1 MKIAVLSD
9 VHGNVPALEAVFDDL
24 DQWRPDQ
31 VIFNG
36 DVVNRGP
43 YSLRCLQLI
52 HKHYPSA
59 QLLKGNHENFVL
71 SCAESLQ
78 NPDVPEYDLYR
89 FTYWTAKTLGQTV
102 EDIKQWPDHLDLTE
116 LDDGSTFH
124 IIHGSRL
131 GNRSGIEPGTPD
143 EELAAKLG
151 APCDLFI
158 ASHTHKPLVRRFNGT
173 LVVNTGSVGQ
183 PFDGDPRAAYGRFSY
198 RNGQWCA
205 EIARVDYNQQ
215 TALRDF
221 AESGFLEEGG
231 PLARLIRREIQ
242 LTQMHLG
249 KWMTRYLA
257 KIKSSEITVAE
268 AVNEYLATV

>member
-52 HKHYPSA
+52 HKQYPSA

-124 IIHGSRL
+124 ITHGSRL

-151 APCDLFI
+151 TPCDLFI
-158 ASHTHKPLVRRFNGT
+158 ASHTHKPLVRRFNGRHSWSIPV
-173 LVVNTGSVGQ
+173 LLDNLSMEIHALLMAGSATEMV
-183 PFDGDPRAAYGRFSY
+183 DGVPRLHALITISKPLCEILPKADFSKK
-198 RNGQWCA
+198 
-205 EIARVDYNQQ
+205 
-215 TALRDF
+215 
-221 AESGFLEEGG
+221 GG
-231 PLARLIRREIQ
+231 
-242 LTQMHLG
+242 HLPG
-249 KWMTRYLA
+249 
-257 KIKSSEITVAE
+257 
-268 AVNEYLATV
+268 